1 MEYNPCTAH
10 ELIRLFIHTD
20 KLHRNLV
27 EQRMSDLNIHRS
39 QHMML
44 RSISA
49 FSEPPTQKEICEKLS
64 ISAAT
69 AAVTLKK
76 LEASGFITKVTY
88 KGDARCNK
96 VSITK
101 KGEDILLKGK
111 EIINEIDDFSVK
123 GLSQEE
129 LEIFSQC
136 LIKMQNNLKENGAV
150 FPHGSICCNKER
162 NKDK

>member
-1 MEYNPCTAH
+1 MEYKTPTPH

-20 KLHRNLV
+20 KLHRNLA

-44 RSISA
+44 RCISA
-49 FSEPPTQKEICEKLS
+49 FSDPPTQKDISEKLG

-76 LEASGFITKVTY
+76 LEASGFIKKVTS

-111 EIINEIDDFSVK
+111 EIIKEIDDASIKGFSR
-123 GLSQEE
+123 EE
-129 LEIFSQC
+129 LQIFSEC
-136 LIKMQNNLKENGAV
+136 LIKMQNNLKESGAV
-150 FPHGSICCNKER
+150 FDHNGIFCNKER
-162 NKDK
+162 SNDK

>member
-1 MEYNPCTAH
+1 MEYKNIAAH

-27 EQRMSDLNIHRS
+27 EQKMSDLNIHRS

-44 RSISA
+44 RCISA
-49 FSEPPTQKEICEKLS
+49 FTEPPTQKEICEKLS

-76 LEASGFITKVTY
+76 LEASGFITKVTS

-101 KGEDILLKGK
+101 KGTDILIKSK
-111 EIINEIDDFSVK
+111 EIITKIDDASIK
-123 GLSQEE
+123 GLTENE
-129 LEIFSQC
+129 LEIFSRC
-136 LIKMQNNLKENGAV
+136 LIKMQNNLKESGAV
-150 FPHGSICCNKER
+150 FPNNGIFCDKER
-162 NKDK
+162 KKD